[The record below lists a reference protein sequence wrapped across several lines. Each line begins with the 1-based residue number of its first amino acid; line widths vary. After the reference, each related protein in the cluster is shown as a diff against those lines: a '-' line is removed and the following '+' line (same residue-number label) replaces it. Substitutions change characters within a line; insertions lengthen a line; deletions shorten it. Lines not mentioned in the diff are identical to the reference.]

1 MSYFDDASLAF
12 LPSGAA
18 GKDGKAYSIKP
29 VPVYGAELVTNG
41 DFATDSDWTKGTGWT
56 ISGGAANATSAGT
69 GTPLSQSIITGKKY
83 KITYDVVSISQG
95 GFQVDLSYSGTALG
109 QLVTTTGTFTDIIT
123 SLNPLL
129 SIRAVGTTTGSIDN
143 VSVKEVLTASG
154 DFDFSRGSNL
164 AATRINS
171 DGLIEKGRENLLLQ
185 SNQFDTTWTTT
196 NATLT
201 SGQSGYDG
209 SLDAWELQSSGGTN
223 WVVQLISN
231 NGIYTF
237 SVYAKSGTTDW
248 MRINILQSGGNANN
262 YYDIANGL
270 KGASPSSAIIDD
282 KIESVG
288 NGWYRISIVSDGSI
302 TQIRIQ
308 TAVSD
313 GNETSVSGDNI
324 YIQSAQ
330 LEIGL
335 VSTDYITSGATK
347 GKAGILENTPRF
359 NYGDGA
365 SCPSL
370 LLEPSAT
377 QLIGYS
383 EYFGDSSWGN
393 SSEVTRLLSNS
404 TSPNGELNAYN
415 IIPTTA
421 TGNHTLRAQNL
432 SGFTSGA
439 IVTASFFAK
448 ANGYKYLSVVGG
460 FGSSNTA
467 ASVFNIEAGEIISG
481 SGTIEDY
488 GNGWYRCVSPITL
501 NATALYCVATI
512 LNDSQSGSYAGDGT
526 SGVEVFGFQIEAG
539 TYPTS
544 YIPNHSGGTITRAA
558 DACSKTGISNLI
570 GQTEGTMFIDFIFD
584 GNPTSVDYSLM
595 ILGVIGS
602 NYISI
607 GGYNTSLYSR
617 VFNSTIQGTIN
628 AFSMVA
634 GTQYKV
640 AVAYANNDVV
650 MYVNG
655 TNEGTDTSASI
666 PSVSQIA
673 FTRPSYEAKTKI
685 SNAQVYKERLT
696 NSELAALT
704 TI

>member
-29 VPVYGAELVTNG
+29 TDG
-41 DFATDSDWTKGTGWT
+41 D
-56 ISGGAANATSAGT
+56 
-69 GTPLSQSIITGKKY
+69 
-83 KITYDVVSISQG
+83 
-95 GFQVDLSYSGTALG
+95 
-109 QLVTTTGTFTDIIT
+109 
-123 SLNPLL
+123 
-129 SIRAVGTTTGSIDN
+129 
-143 VSVKEVLTASG
+143 G

-164 AATRINS
+164 ASTRINS

-365 SCPSL
+365 SCPSV
-370 LLEPSAT
+370 LLEPSRT
-377 QLIGYS
+377 NIQPYS
-383 EYFGDSSWGN
+383 EYLESSFWSKTDISLDFGYLAPDGTNSAYKLTKTGTNAHIVNTTTTGN
-393 SSEVTRLLSNS
+393 S
-404 TSPNGELNAYN
+404 GN
-415 IIPTTA
+415 IKSIYAKT
-421 TGNHTLRAQNL
+421 
-432 SGFTSGA
+432 TSG
-439 IVTASFFAK
+439 T
-448 ANGYKYLSVVGG
+448 
-460 FGSSNTA
+460 
-467 ASVFNIEAGEIISG
+467 
-481 SGTIEDY
+481 GTIILFNSVDTYFTITEDWQRFDLLHDGLDFFY
-488 GNGWYRCVSPITL
+488 ACDFRGTSTL
-501 NATALYCVATI
+501 TEVLLWGA
-512 LNDSQSGSYAGDGT
+512 QSEAGSYA
-526 SGVEVFGFQIEAG
+526 
-539 TYPTS
+539 TS
-544 YIPNHSGGTITRAA
+544 YIPTYGIIETRAA
-558 DACSKTGISNLI
+558 DATSGLFSGKN
-570 GQTEGTMFIDFIFD
+570 IFD
-584 GNPTSVDYSLM
+584 TSWTAFCELVVPYQGSAGVGAGFAARAVEGSTSTTYWNFALAHGNGELVLNTYSPSTTVS
-595 ILGVIGS
+595 IAYNFGDKIKIAVRSDG
-602 NYISI
+602 NY
-607 GGYNTSLYSR
+607 
-617 VFNSTIQGTIN
+617 F
-628 AFSMVA
+628 
-634 GTQYKV
+634 
-640 AVAYANNDVV
+640 
-650 MYVNG
+650 VNG
-655 TNEGTDTSASI
+655 IKYAIAGMITAEPVELGFGRLGNSGFSSGETAKINQTLVFPTALTDAECI
-666 PSVSQIA
+666 
-673 FTRPSYEAKTKI
+673 
-685 SNAQVYKERLT
+685 
-696 NSELAALT
+696 ALT

>member
-29 VPVYGAELVTNG
+29 TDG
-41 DFATDSDWTKGTGWT
+41 D
-56 ISGGAANATSAGT
+56 
-69 GTPLSQSIITGKKY
+69 
-83 KITYDVVSISQG
+83 
-95 GFQVDLSYSGTALG
+95 
-109 QLVTTTGTFTDIIT
+109 
-123 SLNPLL
+123 
-129 SIRAVGTTTGSIDN
+129 
-143 VSVKEVLTASG
+143 G

-383 EYFGDSSWGN
+383 EYMGGFDQLVNVSI
-393 SSEVTRLLSNS
+393 S
-404 TSPNGELNAYN
+404 TNNAISPEGVQNATKVSADAVNDKHEFKSAN
-415 IIPTTA
+415 I
-421 TGNHTLRAQNL
+421 N
-432 SGFTSGA
+432 FTSG
-439 IVTASFFAK
+439 VKYTASVFVKSSGYDFAYIK
-448 ANGYKYLSVVGG
+448 FAS
-460 FGSSNTA
+460 T
-467 ASVFNIEAGEIISG
+467 ASVFNEDYAWFNISDGAKGTIDSDVTAIIEPYGNDWYRITASRTALATG
-481 SGTIEDY
+481 SGKIFFGIGEVDNTP
-488 GNGWYRCVSPITL
+488 SFM
-501 NATALYCVATI
+501 
-512 LNDSQSGSYAGDGT
+512 GDGT
-526 SGVEVFGFQIEAG
+526 SGAEFFGFQIEANS
-539 TYPTS
+539 YPTS
-544 YIPNHSGGTITRAA
+544 YVPNHSGGTITRAA
-558 DACSKTGISNLI
+558 DVC
-570 GQTEGTMFIDFIFD
+570 
-584 GNPTSVDYSLM
+584 
-595 ILGVIGS
+595 
-602 NYISI
+602 
-607 GGYNTSLYSR
+607 GGAGDVNT
-617 VFNSTIQGTIN
+617 FNSTEGVLYAEVSALADDLTERRLSISNGSSSNVVRIGYTSVSDRILAVIYNGSNQAILTYTSSDIAAN
-628 AFSMVA
+628 SKIALK
-634 GTQYKV
+634 YKE
-640 AVAYANNDVV
+640 NDFALW
-650 MYVNG
+650 VNG
-655 TNEGTDTSASI
+655 VEVATD
-666 PSVSQIA
+666 
-673 FTRPSYEAKTKI
+673 
-685 SNAQVYKERLT
+685 
-696 NSELAALT
+696 NSGSTFLLEL
-704 TI
+704 